1 MKNFITYI
9 EEKRIL
15 DIERLVNPRA
25 VSTPEDKPENPQV
38 IANQSTSG
46 ETPITPEPKPQS
58 KVITMKGN
66 TIVTPGSST
75 EPVRKKVQG
84 QQASPMYTVGKNE
97 TLRQIA
103 IRHGLSERE
112 LMDLNKGIKDP
123 LKVPPGTQ
131 IRTRK

>member
-9 EEKRIL
+9 QEKRIL
-15 DIERLVNPRA
+15 DIQQLVNPKA
-25 VSTPEDKPENPQV
+25 VSRPEDKPTPQV
-38 IANQSTSG
+38 TANQPTSI
-46 ETPITPEPKPQS
+46 EQPIVPEQKPQS

-66 TIVTPGSST
+66 TIVTPGSTT